1 MESIVKIGE
10 RIKHLREQRNYTQEY
25 LASKLN
31 ISQRAYSKVE
41 TGETKL
47 SVDNLFKIAETLE
60 TSINNILG
68 MDGNNVFNNTF
79 TITTGDGMVI
89 HKSAS
94 DKIGELYEK
103 IIAVKDEEIKR
114 LIQQNE
120 TFLKTIEDLSAI
132 KKS

>member
-1 MESIVKIGE
+1 MESIIKVGE
-10 RIKHLREQRNYTQEY
+10 RIKHLREQRNYSQEY

-47 SVDNLFKIAETLE
+47 SVDNLLKIAETLE

-68 MDGNNVFNNTF
+68 VDGNNVFNNTF
-79 TITTGDGMVI
+79 TITAGDGMVI
-89 HKSAS
+89 HKTAS

-103 IIAVKDEEIKR
+103 IISAKDDEIKR
-114 LIQQNE
+114 LVQQNE
-120 TFLKTIEDLSAI
+120 TLLRSLEEKT
-132 KKS
+132 KGK

>member
-10 RIKHLREQRNYTQEY
+10 RIKHFREQRNYSQEY

-31 ISQRAYSKVE
+31 ISQRAYSKME

-68 MDGNNVFNNTF
+68 MDGNNVFNNSF

-89 HKSAS
+89 NKSAS
-94 DKIGELYEK
+94 EKVQELYESMIK
-103 IIAVKDEEIKR
+103 SKDAEILR
-114 LIQQNE
+114 LQQQVDM
-120 TFLKTIEDLSAI
+120 FLKTVEKLTN
-132 KKS
+132 K

>member
-10 RIKHLREQRNYTQEY
+10 RIKHFREQRNYSQEY

-31 ISQRAYSKVE
+31 ISQRAYSKME

-68 MDGNNVFNNTF
+68 MDGNNVFNNSF

-89 HKSAS
+89 NKSAS
-94 DKIGELYEK
+94 EKVQELYESMIK
-103 IIAVKDEEIKR
+103 SKDAEILR
-114 LIQQNE
+114 LQHQVD
-120 TFLKTIEDLSAI
+120 TFLKTVEKLTN
-132 KKS
+132 K